1 MNMNEELI
9 NQIVS
14 RILSEPAF
22 QALLHGN
29 KDGNIAELKA
39 VKPDGLV
46 LLNYVPDFERV
57 LSSLKQ
63 CCGSDYT
70 LSILPSDQANVS
82 KPKLPEGMTWIT
94 PQDALNKTTWQK
106 IMIPACS
113 PNTLAKAALGIRDNP
128 ISELIGRGISQ
139 GIPTLLVTEYLG
151 FTAQTPKTYLQLYEG
166 YLQTVQSHGV
176 VVSETLGE
184 GCSSL
189 ITGMGRAA
197 SVAGGLVID
206 TGTALSSL
214 DPAVT
219 QTRQSNQASL
229 YEQTTYEQRSAT
241 FEQKNSSDKQC
252 APCREEIRF
261 DKKFLGDKQTY
272 GIPEGSRVL
281 VKQGTV
287 ISPLA
292 RDTLKSRRIELCVER
307 EEGRR

>member
-22 QALLHGN
+22 QALLQGN
-29 KDGNIAELKA
+29 KDGSIAELKV

-46 LLNYVPDFERV
+46 LLNYVPEFERV
-57 LSSLKQ
+57 LTAVKQ
-63 CCGSDYT
+63 CYGSDYT
-70 LSILPSDQANVS
+70 LSILPSDQAFVA
-82 KPKLPEGMTWIT
+82 KPKLPERMTWIT
-94 PQDALNKTTWQK
+94 PQEALSKTTWQT
-106 IMIPACS
+106 IIIPACS

-128 ISELIGRGISQ
+128 ISELIGGGISQ

-151 FTAQTPKTYLQLYEG
+151 FTEQTPKTYLQLYEG
-166 YLQTVQSHGV
+166 YLQTVQSYGV

-184 GCSSL
+184 GFSSL

-206 TGTALSSL
+206 KGAVLSSL

-219 QTRQSNQASL
+219 QTRQFSQASL
-229 YEQTTYEQRSAT
+229 YEQRLAA
-241 FEQKNSSDKQC
+241 FEQKNALDEQS
-252 APCREEIRF
+252 APSREEIRF

>member
-9 NQIVS
+9 NQIVN

-46 LLNYVPDFERV
+46 LLNYVPEFERV

-63 CCGSDYT
+63 YCGSDYT

-94 PQDALNKTTWQK
+94 PQDALSKTTWQK

-139 GIPTLLVTEYLG
+139 GIPTMLGTEYLG
-151 FTAQTPKTYLQLYEG
+151 FTDQTPQTYLQLYKG
-166 YLQTVQSHGV
+166 YLQTVQSYGV
-176 VVSETLGE
+176 SVSATIGE
-184 GCSSL
+184 GCTSTL
-189 ITGMGRAA
+189 IKGMGRAP
-197 SVAGGLVID
+197 SLAGGLVID
-206 TGTALSSL
+206 KGAVLSSL
-214 DPAVT
+214 GPAVT
-219 QTRQSNQASL
+219 QTRQPNQASL
-229 YEQTTYEQRSAT
+229 YEQSSAT
-241 FEQKNSSDKQC
+241 IGQKNASDKQS
-252 APCREEIRF
+252 APSREEIRF

-272 GIPEGSRVL
+272 GIPDGARVL

>member
-1 MNMNEELI
+1 MNEELI

-14 RILSEPAF
+14 SILSEPAF
-22 QALLHGN
+22 QALLQGN
-29 KDGNIAELKA
+29 NAGNCEKLKV

-46 LLNYVPDFERV
+46 LLNYVSDFERV
-57 LSSLKQ
+57 LTALKQ
-63 CCGSDYT
+63 SCGSDYT

-94 PQDALNKTTWQK
+94 PQDALSKSDWQK
-106 IMIPACS
+106 IIIPACS
-113 PNTLAKAALGIRDNP
+113 PNTLAKAALGLRDNP

-151 FTAQTPKTYLQLYEG
+151 FTAKTPKAYLELYEG
-166 YLQTVQSHGV
+166 YLETVQSYEV
-176 VVSETLGE
+176 VVSATLGD
-184 GCSSL
+184 GCNSTL
-189 ITGMGRAA
+189 ITGMGRAT
-197 SVAGGLVID
+197 SVK
-206 TGTALSSL
+206 
-214 DPAVT
+214 
-219 QTRQSNQASL
+219 
-229 YEQTTYEQRSAT
+229 QRSD
-241 FEQKNSSDKQC
+241 EQS
-252 APCREEIRF
+252 APVREEIRF